1 MVPTLAIV
9 TRYFLHLAW
18 RKTYVIAACTARYR
32 PQKFKGSRRIM
43 FTKRSVL

>member
-9 TRYFLHLAW
+9 TRYSLHLAW
-18 RKTYVIAACTARYR
+18 RKSYLIAACTARYR